1 MNIPLGKI
9 GVRRSLTA
17 LAMAA
22 ILIIAACAQAGGTAT
37 PERAPSPEP
46 DATPATP
53 TPEASG
59 AVPASP
65 SPSPSLS
72 STPAPSPTA
81 GPSPTPRSPS
91 PRAGTF
97 RQLLPR
103 DAIRP
108 IYDPSFVPASQAD
121 LSAREL
127 IIGVSLN
134 GEAKA
139 YPIGPLQYREIV
151 NDTVGGVPVLVTW

>member
-1 MNIPLGKI
+1 VM
-9 GVRRSLTA
+9 V
-17 LAMAA
+17 A
-22 ILIIAACAQAGGTAT
+22 ILAITACAQAGGTST
-37 PERAPSPEP
+37 PDGAPGPES
-46 DATPATP
+46 DVNSTTP

-59 AVPASP
+59 TVPDSAPP
-65 SPSPSLS
+65 SPSPS
-72 STPAPSPTA
+72 STPAPPPTP
-81 GPSPTPRSPS
+81 GPSPTPRPPS
-91 PRAGTF
+91 PRAGAF

-127 IIGVSLN
+127 VIGVSLN
-134 GEAKA
+134 GENKA

>member
-1 MNIPLGKI
+1 MNIPLDKI
-9 GVRRSLTA
+9 RVRRSLTA

-22 ILIIAACAQAGGTAT
+22 VLVIAACAQAGGTST
-37 PERAPSPEP
+37 LDRAPGPES
-46 DATPATP
+46 DANSTMP
-53 TPEASG
+53 TPEASR

-65 SPSPSLS
+65 TPSPSPS
-72 STPAPSPTA
+72 STPAPPPTP
-81 GPSPTPRSPS
+81 GPSPIPRPPS
-91 PRAGTF
+91 PRAGAF

-108 IYDPSFVPASQAD
+108 IYDPSFVPAGQAD

-134 GEAKA
+134 GETKA

>member
-1 MNIPLGKI
+1 MDKI
-9 GVRRSLTA
+9 RVRRSLTA
-17 LAMAA
+17 LAMVAV
-22 ILIIAACAQAGGTAT
+22 LVIAACAQAGGTST
-37 PERAPSPEP
+37 LDRAPGPES
-46 DATPATP
+46 DANSTTP

-59 AVPASP
+59 TVPASP
-65 SPSPSLS
+65 TPSPFLS
-72 STPAPSPTA
+72 STPVPPPTPR
-81 GPSPTPRSPS
+81 PSPTPRPPS
-91 PRAGTF
+91 PRAGAF

-108 IYDPSFVPASQAD
+108 IYDPSFVPADQAD

-134 GEAKA
+134 GETKA